1 MHHSPLLLH
10 TTALAGALALG
21 VLAGCTDTREV
32 TAVDSGASSSTAMEG
47 SVGATAALNQGIAS
61 LINAWDEAW
70 NAGDAAAYA
79 RNYTVNGELVNPLGG
94 ILDGREAIRSQ
105 HEFLFNGPFAGST
118 STSEVRR
125 TVYLGEDVRMVDLDV
140 TLTGFAGLPPG
151 LPEVEPGVVRT
162 RVKLIVVRRESGWKI
177 LAEQVTPVLPVP

>member
-1 MHHSPLLLH
+1 MKQILTLV
-10 TTALAGALALG
+10 AAG
-21 VLAGCTDTREV
+21 VLASCTDNPQVIATESEAGSPV
-32 TAVDSGASSSTAMEG
+32 GMEASL
-47 SVGATAALNQGIAS
+47 GATTALNQGIAS

-70 NAGDAAAYA
+70 NAGDATAYA

-94 ILDGREAIRSQ
+94 ILDGREAIRAQ

-140 TLTGFAGLPPG
+140 TLTGFAGVPPG

-162 RVKLIVVRRESGWKI
+162 RIKLIVVRRDAGWKI
-177 LAEQVTPVLPVP
+177 LAEQVTAQVPAT

>member
-1 MHHSPLLLH
+1 MKRILALVAAC
-10 TTALAGALALG
+10 ALAS
-21 VLAGCTDTREV
+21 CTDKPEV
-32 TAVDSGASSSTAMEG
+32 TAADAEAGSPVGMEASL
-47 SVGATAALNQGIAS
+47 GATTALNQGIAS
-61 LINAWDEAW
+61 LINAWDDAW
-70 NAGDAAAYA
+70 NAGDATAYA

-125 TVYLGEDVRMVDLDV
+125 TVYLGPDARMVDVDV
-140 TLTGFAGLPPG
+140 TLTGYAGLPPG

-162 RVKLIVVRRESGWKI
+162 RIKLIVVRRDVGWKI
-177 LAEQVTPVLPVP
+177 LAEQVTAVVPGP